1 MKGEEKNN
9 SGEQKIAL
17 NSFFSYASDLRTGEK
32 KVFQDVFFY
41 SSVKVHHYSMILF
54 RKWDSGALQPFV
66 AEMSITTIIT

>member
-32 KVFQDVFFY
+32 KVFQDVFF
-41 SSVKVHHYSMILF
+41 LF
-54 RKWDSGALQPFV
+54 ICKSAPLLHDP
-66 AEMSITTIIT
+66 I